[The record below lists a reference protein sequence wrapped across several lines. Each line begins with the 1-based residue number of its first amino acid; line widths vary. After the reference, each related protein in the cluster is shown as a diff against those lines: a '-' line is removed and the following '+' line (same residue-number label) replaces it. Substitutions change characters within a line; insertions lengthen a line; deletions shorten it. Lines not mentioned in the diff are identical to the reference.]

1 MQKYQVVTQI
11 SNEKF
16 DTFEEASKEAKSLL
30 ALGYIVKVFL
40 IETDLFKTT
49 RTLFMRMVPGSN
61 VC

>member
-16 DTFEEASKEAKSLL
+16 DTFEEASKEAKNLL

-40 IETDLFKTT
+40 IEIDLFKTT
-49 RTLFMRMVPGSN
+49 RTLYMRMVPGSN

>member
-30 ALGYIVKVFL
+30 ALGHIVKIYL
-40 IETDLFKTT
+40 LEINLYKTT

>member
-16 DTFEEASKEAKSLL
+16 DTFEEASKEAKNLL
-30 ALGYIVKVFL
+30 ALGHIVKVFL
-40 IETDLFKTT
+40 IKIDLYKTT

>member
-16 DTFEEASKEAKSLL
+16 DTFEEASKEAKNLL
-30 ALGYIVKVFL
+30 ALGHIVKVFL
-40 IETDLFKTT
+40 IKTDLYKTT